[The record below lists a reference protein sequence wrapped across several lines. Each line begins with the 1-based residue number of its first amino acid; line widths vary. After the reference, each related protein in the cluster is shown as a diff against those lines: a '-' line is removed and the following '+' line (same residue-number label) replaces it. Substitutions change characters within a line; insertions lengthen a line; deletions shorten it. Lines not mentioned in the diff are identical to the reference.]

1 MKIKELIEK
10 LQQFDPELM
19 VMVDGYEDGYDDPI
33 VGPVKKLKLNENAEW
48 YNGKYEWSKTDEGV
62 EALLIERPKS

>member
-19 VMVDGYEDGYDDPI
+19 VVVDGYEGGYDDPI
-33 VGPVKKLKLNENAEW
+33 VGPVKKLNLNVNEEW
-48 YNGKYEWSKTDEGV
+48 YNGKHEWSRKDEGV
-62 EALLIERPKS
+62 DALIIERSKN

>member
-19 VMVDGYEDGYDDPI
+19 VVVDGYEGGYDDPI
-33 VGPVKKLKLNENAEW
+33 VGPVKKLKLNANEEW
-48 YNGKYEWSKTDEGV
+48 YYGNHEWSKTDEGV